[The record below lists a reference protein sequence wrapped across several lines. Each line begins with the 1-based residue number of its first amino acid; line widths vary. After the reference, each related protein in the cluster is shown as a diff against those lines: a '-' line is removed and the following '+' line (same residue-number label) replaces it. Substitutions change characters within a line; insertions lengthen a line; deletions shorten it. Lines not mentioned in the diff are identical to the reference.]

1 MKNAFPCLTYLQ
13 DNKHL
18 ETGMDKKDT
27 IQKTGGQ
34 FILDPI
40 NSTSIFTRED
50 FTSEHSEIYKMVM
63 DFDKERVLSQ
73 KEKIEKYDPDLSIE
87 LLKELGE
94 LGLLGIDIP
103 EKYDGIDLDKITSAI
118 VAEALVQSPSFAVM
132 WAVQT
137 GIGSLPIV
145 WFGTDEQK
153 NKYLPKISSGEY
165 VCAYGLTEPSSGS
178 DATQAKTSAKLTED
192 KKHYILNGEKVFIT
206 NGGIADV
213 FVVFAQVDGNKFSA
227 FILEK
232 GTEGFSI
239 GREENKLGMK
249 GSSTAQLIFQDAKV
263 PAENLLYKVGK
274 GATIAFNCLNI
285 GRFKLGCSCL
295 GGSKQAITT
304 SSQYALDRKAFGS
317 SISKFDAIQ
326 KKIAEMAILT
336 FATDSMIYR
345 TIGLLQDEI
354 DLIDKDTP
362 DYYIQMGE
370 AMGKY
375 AIETSMVKVFGSDCS
390 HWVIDQGLQVLA
402 GYGYLEEYSLAPAYR
417 DDRINQIWE
426 GTNEINRQIITGF
439 MMKKALTEELPF
451 RDAIRNI
458 DSFLNEGPTSDNSEF
473 GREFDSVETTKKL
486 GLYLFNE
493 SLVFLGQ
500 DLKNEHQIMEMLA
513 DIFTD
518 IYTAESTLIRTKKIM
533 DSDNPIS
540 STKYISKVFV
550 SEMSDRVITKTHSI
564 LNSLHDGSV
573 TEETL
578 SKLSKFEKRM
588 RLYTNNV
595 QLKRNIAEYIFDQK
609 KYPY

>member
-1 MKNAFPCLTYLQ
+1 MS
-13 DNKHL
+13 
-18 ETGMDKKDT
+18 KKQN

-34 FILDPI
+34 FLLNPI
-40 NSTSIFTRED
+40 SDTSIFSRED
-50 FTSEHSEIYKMVM
+50 FTSEHSEIYKMVI
-63 DFDKERVLSQ
+63 DFDKDRVLSQ

-103 EKYDGIDLDKITSAI
+103 EKYDGIDLDKITTAI
-118 VAEALVQSPSFAVM
+118 VAEALVQSPSFAVT

-137 GIGSLPIV
+137 GIGSLPII

-153 NKYLPKISSGEY
+153 NKYLPKVSSGEL

-213 FVVFAQVDGNKFSA
+213 FIVFAQVDGNKFSA
-227 FILEK
+227 FIVEK

-263 PAENLLYKVGK
+263 PAENLLYKTGK

-304 SSQYALDRKAFGS
+304 ASQYSLDRKAFGTT
-317 SISKFDAIQ
+317 ISKFDAIQ
-326 KKIAEMAILT
+326 KKIAEMSILT

-362 DYYIQMGE
+362 NYYIQMGE

-390 HWVIDQGLQVLA
+390 HWVIDQGLQVLG

-451 RDAIRNI
+451 RDSIRNI
-458 DSFLNEGPTSDNSEF
+458 DFFLNEKPSSNISEF
-473 GREFDSVETTKKL
+473 SKEFDSVESAKKL
-486 GLYLFNE
+486 ALYLFNE
-493 SLVFLGQ
+493 SLIAFGQ
-500 DLKNEHQIMEMLA
+500 DLKNEHQVMEMLA

-518 IYTAESTLIRTKKIM
+518 IYSAESAIIRTKKIM
-533 DSDNPIS
+533 DSDNPIPT
-540 STKYISKVFV
+540 TKDISIVFI
-550 SEMSDRVITKTHSI
+550 SEMVGRIITKTHSI
-564 LNSLHDGSV
+564 LNTLYDGSV
-573 TEETL
+573 SEDIIA
-578 SKLSKFEKRM
+578 KVSKFEKRM
-588 RLYTNNV
+588 RLPVNAV
-595 QLKRNIAEYIFDQK
+595 QLKRNIAEYVFDQK

>member
-1 MKNAFPCLTYLQ
+1 M
-13 DNKHL
+13 NKKHN
-18 ETGMDKKDT
+18 

-34 FILDPI
+34 FLLDPI
-40 NSTSIFTRED
+40 SDTSIFSRED
-50 FTSEHSEIYKMVM
+50 FSSEHSEIYKMVM
-63 DFDKERVLSQ
+63 DFDKDRVLSE

-103 EKYDGIDLDKITSAI
+103 EKYDGIDLDKITTAI
-118 VAEALVQSPSFAVM
+118 VAEALVQSPSFAVT

-145 WFGTDEQK
+145 WFGSAEQK
-153 NKYLPKISSGEY
+153 NKYLPKVSSGEF

-213 FVVFAQVDGNKFSA
+213 FIIFAQVDGDKFSA
-227 FILEK
+227 FIVEK

-249 GSSTAQLIFQDAKV
+249 GSSTAQLLFQDAKV

-304 SSQYALDRKAFGS
+304 ASQYSLERKAFGT

-326 KKIAEMAILT
+326 KKIAEMSILT

-354 DLIDKDTP
+354 DLIDKDAP

-390 HWVIDQGLQVLA
+390 HWVIDQGLQVLG

-451 RDAIRNI
+451 RDSIRNI
-458 DSFLNEGPTSDNSEF
+458 DFFLDEKPSSNISEF
-473 GREFDSVETTKKL
+473 SKEFDSVESAKKL
-486 GLYLFNE
+486 ALYLFNE
-493 SLVFLGQ
+493 SLIAFGQ
-500 DLKNEHQIMEMLA
+500 DLKNEHQVMEMLA

-518 IYTAESTLIRTKKIM
+518 IYSAESAIIRTKKIM
-533 DSDNPIS
+533 DSDNPIPT
-540 STKYISKVFV
+540 TKDISIVFI
-550 SEMSDRVITKTHSI
+550 SEMVGRIITKTHSI
-564 LNSLHDGSV
+564 LNTLYDGSV
-573 TEETL
+573 SEDIIA
-578 SKLSKFEKRM
+578 KVSKFEKRM
-588 RLYTNNV
+588 RLPVNAV
-595 QLKRNIAEYIFDQK
+595 QLKRNIAEYVFDQK

>member
-1 MKNAFPCLTYLQ
+1 MS
-13 DNKHL
+13 
-18 ETGMDKKDT
+18 KKEN

-34 FILDPI
+34 FLLDPI
-40 NSTSIFTRED
+40 TDTSIFSRED
-50 FTSEHSEIYKMVM
+50 FTSEHTEIYKMVM
-63 DFDKERVLSQ
+63 GFDKERVLAQ
-73 KEKIEKYDPDLSIE
+73 KEKIEKYDPNLSIE

-103 EKYDGIDLDKITSAI
+103 EKYNGIDLDKITSAI
-118 VAEALVQSPSFAVM
+118 VAEALVQSPSFAVT
-132 WAVQT
+132 WSVQT

-153 NKYLPKISSGEY
+153 NKYLPKISSGEFI
-165 VCAYGLTEPSSGS
+165 CAYGLTEPSSGS
-178 DATQAKTSAKLTED
+178 DATQAKTTAKLTD
-192 KKHYILNGEKVFIT
+192 DSKHYIINGEKVFIT
-206 NGGIADV
+206 NGGIADI
-213 FVVFAQVDGNKFSA
+213 FIVFAQVDGNKFSA
-227 FILEK
+227 FIVEK
-232 GTEGFSI
+232 DTNGFSI

-249 GSSTAQLIFQDAKV
+249 GSSTAQLLFQDAKV
-263 PAENLLYKVGK
+263 PAENLLYKIGE

-304 SSQYALDRKAFGS
+304 ASQYSLERKAFGTT
-317 SISKFDAIQ
+317 ISKFDAIQ
-326 KKIAEMAILT
+326 KKIAEMSVLT

-354 DLIDKDTP
+354 NLIDKNSP
-362 DYYIQMGE
+362 DYYIQMGK

-390 HWVIDQGLQVLA
+390 HWVIDQGLQILG

-451 RDAIRNI
+451 RGAIRKI
-458 DSFLNEGPTSDNSEF
+458 DSFLDEKPSNSSSEF
-473 GREFDSVETTKKL
+473 SKELDTVETAKKL

-493 SLVFLGQ
+493 SLIVFGQ

-513 DIFTD
+513 DILTN

-533 DSDNPIS
+533 DSDNPVPTTKDIS
-540 STKYISKVFV
+540 MIFI
-550 SEMSDRVITKTHSI
+550 SEMVDRIITKTHSI
-564 LNSLHDGSV
+564 LNALHDGFI
-573 TEETL
+573 
-578 SKLSKFEKRM
+578 SKEVVAKVNKFEKRM
-588 RLYTNNV
+588 RFSRNTV
-595 QLKRNIAEYIFDQK
+595 QLKRNIAQFVFEQK

>member
-1 MKNAFPCLTYLQ
+1 MT
-13 DNKHL
+13 
-18 ETGMDKKDT
+18 KKQN
-27 IQKTGGQ
+27 IKKTGGQ
-34 FILDPI
+34 FLLDSI
-40 NSTSIFTRED
+40 TDTSIFSRED
-50 FTSEHSEIYKMVM
+50 FTAEHSEIYKMVM
-63 DFDKERVLSQ
+63 DFDNDRVLSQ
-73 KEKIEKYDPDLSIE
+73 KEEIEKYDPSLLIS

-103 EKYDGIDLDKITSAI
+103 EKYDGIDLDKITTAI
-118 VAEALVQSPSFAVM
+118 VAEALVVSPSFAVT

-153 NKYLPKISSGEY
+153 KKYLPKVSTGEL

-178 DATQAKTSAKLTED
+178 DATQAKTTAKLTKD
-192 KKHYILNGEKVFIT
+192 KKHYSLNGEKVFIT
-206 NGGIADV
+206 NGGIADI
-213 FVVFAQVDGNKFSA
+213 FIVFAQVDGNKFSA
-227 FILEK
+227 FIVDK
-232 GTEGFSI
+232 DTKGFSI
-239 GREENKLGMK
+239 GREEKKLGMK
-249 GSSTAQLIFQDAKV
+249 GSSTAQLIFQDALV
-263 PAENLLYKVGK
+263 PVENLLYKVGK
-274 GATIAFNCLNI
+274 GSTIAFNCLNI

-304 SSQYALDRKAFGS
+304 ASQYSLERKAFGT
-317 SISKFDAIQ
+317 SICNFDAIK
-326 KKIAEMAILT
+326 KKIAEMTILT

-354 DLIDKDTP
+354 DLIDKQET

-390 HWVIDQGLQVLA
+390 HWVIDQGLQVLG

-451 RDAIRNI
+451 RESIRKI
-458 DSFLNEGPTSDNSEF
+458 DSFLDEEQSSNISEF
-473 GREFDSVETTKKL
+473 SKEFDSVESAKKL

-493 SLVFLGQ
+493 SLIAFGQ
-500 DLKNEHQIMEMLA
+500 DLKNEHQVMEMLA

-518 IYTAESTLIRTKKIM
+518 IYTSESAIIRTKKIM
-533 DSDNPIS
+533 NSDNPIPTS
-540 STKYISKVFV
+540 KDISTVFI
-550 SEMSDRVITKTHSI
+550 SEMVSRVITKTHSI
-564 LNSLHDGSV
+564 LNTLYDGPVSEDIIAKV
-573 TEETL
+573 
-578 SKLSKFEKRM
+578 SKFEKRM
-588 RLYTNNV
+588 RLSVNTV
-595 QLKRNIAEYIFDQK
+595 QLKRNIAEYVFEQK

>member
-1 MKNAFPCLTYLQ
+1 MT
-13 DNKHL
+13 
-18 ETGMDKKDT
+18 KKQN
-27 IQKTGGQ
+27 IKKTGGQ
-34 FILDPI
+34 FLLDSI
-40 NSTSIFTRED
+40 TDTSIFSRED
-50 FTSEHSEIYKMVM
+50 FTAEHSEIYKMVM
-63 DFDKERVLSQ
+63 DFDNDRVLSQ
-73 KEKIEKYDPDLSIE
+73 KEEIEKYDPSLLIS

-103 EKYDGIDLDKITSAI
+103 EKYDGIDLDKITTAI
-118 VAEALVQSPSFAVM
+118 VAEALVVSPSFAVT

-153 NKYLPKISSGEY
+153 KKYLPKVSTGEL

-178 DATQAKTSAKLTED
+178 DATQAKTTAKLTKD
-192 KKHYILNGEKVFIT
+192 KKHYSLNGEKVFIT
-206 NGGIADV
+206 NGGIADI
-213 FVVFAQVDGNKFSA
+213 FIVFAQVDGNKFSA
-227 FILEK
+227 FIVDK
-232 GTEGFSI
+232 DTKGFSI
-239 GREENKLGMK
+239 GREEKKLGMK
-249 GSSTAQLIFQDAKV
+249 GSSTAQLIFQDALV
-263 PAENLLYKVGK
+263 PVENLLYKVGK
-274 GATIAFNCLNI
+274 GSTIAFNCLNI

-304 SSQYALDRKAFGS
+304 ASQYSLERKAFGT
-317 SISKFDAIQ
+317 SISNFDAIK
-326 KKIAEMAILT
+326 KKIAEMTILT

-354 DLIDKDTP
+354 DLIDKQET

-390 HWVIDQGLQVLA
+390 HWVIDQGLQVLG

-451 RDAIRNI
+451 RESIRKI
-458 DSFLNEGPTSDNSEF
+458 DSFLDEEQSSNISEF
-473 GREFDSVETTKKL
+473 SKEFDSVESAKKL

-493 SLVFLGQ
+493 SLIAFGQ
-500 DLKNEHQIMEMLA
+500 DLKNEHQVMEMLA

-518 IYTAESTLIRTKKIM
+518 IYTSESAIIRTKKIM
-533 DSDNPIS
+533 NSDNPIPTS
-540 STKYISKVFV
+540 KDISTVFI
-550 SEMSDRVITKTHSI
+550 SEMVSRVITKTHSI
-564 LNSLHDGSV
+564 LNTLYDGPVSEDIIAKV
-573 TEETL
+573 
-578 SKLSKFEKRM
+578 SKFEKRM
-588 RLYTNNV
+588 RLSVNTV
-595 QLKRNIAEYIFDQK
+595 QLKRNIAEYVFEQK

>member
-1 MKNAFPCLTYLQ
+1 M
-13 DNKHL
+13 NKKHN
-18 ETGMDKKDT
+18 

-34 FILDPI
+34 FLLDPI
-40 NSTSIFTRED
+40 SDTSIFSRED
-50 FTSEHSEIYKMVM
+50 FSSEHSEIYKMVM
-63 DFDKERVLSQ
+63 DFDKDRVLSE

-103 EKYDGIDLDKITSAI
+103 EKYDGIDLDKITTAI
-118 VAEALVQSPSFAVM
+118 VAEALVQSPSFAVT

-145 WFGTDEQK
+145 WFGSAEQK
-153 NKYLPKISSGEY
+153 NKYLPKVSSGEF

-213 FVVFAQVDGNKFSA
+213 FIIFAQVDGDKFSA
-227 FILEK
+227 FIVEK

-249 GSSTAQLIFQDAKV
+249 GSSTAQLLFQDAKV

-304 SSQYALDRKAFGS
+304 ASQYSLERKAFGT

-354 DLIDKDTP
+354 DLIDKDAP

-375 AIETSMVKVFGSDCS
+375 AIETSMVKVYGSDCS
-390 HWVIDQGLQVLA
+390 HWVIDQGLQVLG

-451 RDAIRNI
+451 RDSIRNI
-458 DSFLNEGPTSDNSEF
+458 DFFLNEKPSSNISEF
-473 GREFDSVETTKKL
+473 SKEFDSVESAKKL
-486 GLYLFNE
+486 ALYLFNE
-493 SLVFLGQ
+493 SLIAFGQ
-500 DLKNEHQIMEMLA
+500 DLKNEHQVMEMLA

-518 IYTAESTLIRTKKIM
+518 IYSAESAIIRTKKIM
-533 DSDNPIS
+533 DSDNPIPT
-540 STKYISKVFV
+540 TKDISIVFI
-550 SEMSDRVITKTHSI
+550 SEMVGRIITKTHSI
-564 LNSLHDGSV
+564 LNTLYDGSV
-573 TEETL
+573 SEDIIA
-578 SKLSKFEKRM
+578 KVSKFEKRM
-588 RLYTNNV
+588 RLPVNAV
-595 QLKRNIAEYIFDQK
+595 QLKRNIAEYVFDQK

>member
-1 MKNAFPCLTYLQ
+1 M
-13 DNKHL
+13 NKKHN
-18 ETGMDKKDT
+18 

-34 FILDPI
+34 FLLDPI
-40 NSTSIFTRED
+40 SDTSIFSRED
-50 FTSEHSEIYKMVM
+50 FSSEHSEIYKMVM
-63 DFDKERVLSQ
+63 DFDKDRVLSE

-103 EKYDGIDLDKITSAI
+103 EKYDGIDLDKITTAI
-118 VAEALVQSPSFAVM
+118 VAEALVQSPSFAVT

-145 WFGTDEQK
+145 WFGSAEQK
-153 NKYLPKISSGEY
+153 NKYLPKVSSGEF

-213 FVVFAQVDGNKFSA
+213 FIIFAQVDGDKFSA
-227 FILEK
+227 FIVEK

-249 GSSTAQLIFQDAKV
+249 GSSTAQLLFQDAKV

-304 SSQYALDRKAFGS
+304 ASQYSLERKAFGT

-326 KKIAEMAILT
+326 KKIAEMSILT

-354 DLIDKDTP
+354 DLIDKDAP

-390 HWVIDQGLQVLA
+390 HWVIDQGLQVLG

-451 RDAIRNI
+451 RDSIRNI
-458 DSFLNEGPTSDNSEF
+458 DSFLDEKPSSNISEF
-473 GREFDSVETTKKL
+473 SKEFDSVESAKKL
-486 GLYLFNE
+486 ALYLFNE
-493 SLVFLGQ
+493 SLIAFGQ
-500 DLKNEHQIMEMLA
+500 DLKNEHQVMEMLA

-518 IYTAESTLIRTKKIM
+518 IYSAESAIIRTKKIM
-533 DSDNPIS
+533 DSDNPIPT
-540 STKYISKVFV
+540 TKDISIVFI
-550 SEMSDRVITKTHSI
+550 SEMVGRIITKTHSI
-564 LNSLHDGSV
+564 LNTLYDGSV
-573 TEETL
+573 SEDIIA
-578 SKLSKFEKRM
+578 KVSKFEKRM
-588 RLYTNNV
+588 RLPVNAV
-595 QLKRNIAEYIFDQK
+595 QLKRNIAEYVFDQK

>member
-1 MKNAFPCLTYLQ
+1 MS
-13 DNKHL
+13 
-18 ETGMDKKDT
+18 KKQN

-34 FILDPI
+34 FLLDPI
-40 NSTSIFTRED
+40 SDTSIFSRED
-50 FTSEHSEIYKMVM
+50 FSSEHSEIYKMVM
-63 DFDKERVLSQ
+63 DFDKDRVLSE

-103 EKYDGIDLDKITSAI
+103 EKYDGIDLDKITTAI
-118 VAEALVQSPSFAVM
+118 VAEALVQSPSFAVT

-145 WFGTDEQK
+145 WFGSAEQK
-153 NKYLPKISSGEY
+153 NKYLPKVSSGEF

-213 FVVFAQVDGNKFSA
+213 FIIFAQVDGDKFSA
-227 FILEK
+227 FIVEK

-249 GSSTAQLIFQDAKV
+249 GSSTAQLLFQDAKV

-304 SSQYALDRKAFGS
+304 ASQYSLERKAFGT

-354 DLIDKDTP
+354 DLIDKDAP

-390 HWVIDQGLQVLA
+390 HWVIDQGLQVLG

-451 RDAIRNI
+451 RDSIRNI
-458 DSFLNEGPTSDNSEF
+458 DFFLDEKPSSNISEF
-473 GREFDSVETTKKL
+473 SKEFDSVESAKKL
-486 GLYLFNE
+486 ALYLFNE
-493 SLVFLGQ
+493 SLIAFGQ
-500 DLKNEHQIMEMLA
+500 DLKNEHQVMEMLA

-518 IYTAESTLIRTKKIM
+518 IYSAESAIIRTKKIM
-533 DSDNPIS
+533 DSDNPIPT
-540 STKYISKVFV
+540 TKDISIVFI
-550 SEMSDRVITKTHSI
+550 SEMVGRIITKTHSI
-564 LNSLHDGSV
+564 LNTLYDGSV
-573 TEETL
+573 SEDIIA
-578 SKLSKFEKRM
+578 KVSKFEKRM
-588 RLYTNNV
+588 RLPVNAV
-595 QLKRNIAEYIFDQK
+595 QLKRNIAEYVFDQK

>member
-1 MKNAFPCLTYLQ
+1 MS
-13 DNKHL
+13 
-18 ETGMDKKDT
+18 KKQN

-34 FILDPI
+34 FLLNPI
-40 NSTSIFTRED
+40 SDTSIFSRED
-50 FTSEHSEIYKMVM
+50 FTSEHSEIYKMVI
-63 DFDKERVLSQ
+63 DFDKDRVLSQ

-103 EKYDGIDLDKITSAI
+103 EKYNGIDLDKITTAI
-118 VAEALVQSPSFAVM
+118 VAEALVQSPSFAVT

-137 GIGSLPIV
+137 GIGSLPII

-153 NKYLPKISSGEY
+153 NKYLPKVSSGEL

-213 FVVFAQVDGNKFSA
+213 FIVFAQVDGNKFSA
-227 FILEK
+227 FIVEK

-304 SSQYALDRKAFGS
+304 ASQYSLDRKAFGTT
-317 SISKFDAIQ
+317 ISKFDAIQ
-326 KKIAEMAILT
+326 KKIAEMSILT

-390 HWVIDQGLQVLA
+390 HWVIDQGLQVLG

-451 RDAIRNI
+451 RDSIRNI
-458 DSFLNEGPTSDNSEF
+458 DFFLNEKPSSNISEF
-473 GREFDSVETTKKL
+473 SKEFDSVESAKKL
-486 GLYLFNE
+486 ALYLFNE
-493 SLVFLGQ
+493 SLIAFGQ
-500 DLKNEHQIMEMLA
+500 DLKNEHQVMEMLA

-518 IYTAESTLIRTKKIM
+518 IYSAESAIIRTKKIM
-533 DSDNPIS
+533 DSDNPIPT
-540 STKYISKVFV
+540 TKDISIVFI
-550 SEMSDRVITKTHSI
+550 SEMVGRIITKTHSI
-564 LNSLHDGSV
+564 LNTLYDGSV
-573 TEETL
+573 SEDIIA
-578 SKLSKFEKRM
+578 KVSKFEKRM
-588 RLYTNNV
+588 RLPVNAV
-595 QLKRNIAEYIFDQK
+595 QLKRNIAEYVFDQK

>member
-1 MKNAFPCLTYLQ
+1 M
-13 DNKHL
+13 NKKHN
-18 ETGMDKKDT
+18 

-34 FILDPI
+34 FLLDPI
-40 NSTSIFTRED
+40 SDTSIFSRED
-50 FTSEHSEIYKMVM
+50 FSSEHSEIYKMVM
-63 DFDKERVLSQ
+63 DFDKDRVLSE

-103 EKYDGIDLDKITSAI
+103 EKYDGIDLDKITTAI
-118 VAEALVQSPSFAVM
+118 VAEALVQSPSFAVT

-145 WFGTDEQK
+145 WFGSAEQK
-153 NKYLPKISSGEY
+153 NKYLPKVSSGEF

-213 FVVFAQVDGNKFSA
+213 FIIFAQVDGDKFSA
-227 FILEK
+227 FIVEK

-249 GSSTAQLIFQDAKV
+249 GSSTAQLLFQDAKV

-304 SSQYALDRKAFGS
+304 ASQYSLDRKAFGT

-354 DLIDKDTP
+354 DLIDKDAP

-390 HWVIDQGLQVLA
+390 HWVIDQGLQVLG

-451 RDAIRNI
+451 RDSIRNI
-458 DSFLNEGPTSDNSEF
+458 DFFLDEKPSSNISEF
-473 GREFDSVETTKKL
+473 SKEFDSVESAKKL
-486 GLYLFNE
+486 ALYLFNE
-493 SLVFLGQ
+493 SLIAFGQ
-500 DLKNEHQIMEMLA
+500 DLKNEHQVMEMLA

-518 IYTAESTLIRTKKIM
+518 IYSAESAIIRTKKIM
-533 DSDNPIS
+533 DSDNPIPT
-540 STKYISKVFV
+540 TKDISIVFI
-550 SEMSDRVITKTHSI
+550 SEMVGRIITKTHSI
-564 LNSLHDGSV
+564 LNTLYDGSV
-573 TEETL
+573 SEDIIA
-578 SKLSKFEKRM
+578 KVSKFEKRM
-588 RLYTNNV
+588 RLPVNAV
-595 QLKRNIAEYIFDQK
+595 QLKRNIAEYVFDQK

>member
-1 MKNAFPCLTYLQ
+1 MS
-13 DNKHL
+13 
-18 ETGMDKKDT
+18 KKEN

-34 FILDPI
+34 FLLDPI
-40 NSTSIFTRED
+40 TDTSIFSRED
-50 FTSEHSEIYKMVM
+50 FTSEHTEIYKMVM
-63 DFDKERVLSQ
+63 GFDKERVLAQ
-73 KEKIEKYDPDLSIE
+73 KEKIEKYDPNLSIE

-103 EKYDGIDLDKITSAI
+103 EKYNGIDLDKITSAI
-118 VAEALVQSPSFAVM
+118 VAEALVQSPSFAVT
-132 WAVQT
+132 WSVQT

-153 NKYLPKISSGEY
+153 NKYLPKISSGEFI
-165 VCAYGLTEPSSGS
+165 CAYGLTEPSSGS
-178 DATQAKTSAKLTED
+178 DATQAKTTAKLTD
-192 KKHYILNGEKVFIT
+192 DSKHYIINGEKVFIT
-206 NGGIADV
+206 NGGIADI
-213 FVVFAQVDGNKFSA
+213 FIVFAQVDGNKFSA
-227 FILEK
+227 FIVEK
-232 GTEGFSI
+232 DTNGFSI

-249 GSSTAQLIFQDAKV
+249 GSSTAQLLFQDAKV
-263 PAENLLYKVGK
+263 PAENLLYKIGE

-304 SSQYALDRKAFGS
+304 ASQYSLDRKAFGTT
-317 SISKFDAIQ
+317 ISKFDAIQ
-326 KKIAEMAILT
+326 KKIAEMSVLT

-354 DLIDKDTP
+354 NLIDKNSP
-362 DYYIQMGE
+362 DYYIQMGK

-390 HWVIDQGLQVLA
+390 HWVIDQGLQILG

-451 RDAIRNI
+451 RGAIRKI
-458 DSFLNEGPTSDNSEF
+458 DSFLDEKPSNSSSEF
-473 GREFDSVETTKKL
+473 SKELDTVETAKKL

-493 SLVFLGQ
+493 SLIVFGQ

-513 DIFTD
+513 DILTN

-533 DSDNPIS
+533 DSDNPVPTTKDIS
-540 STKYISKVFV
+540 MIFI
-550 SEMSDRVITKTHSI
+550 SEMVDRIITKTHSI
-564 LNSLHDGSV
+564 LNALHDGFIS
-573 TEETL
+573 EEVVA
-578 SKLSKFEKRM
+578 KVNKFEKRM
-588 RLYTNNV
+588 RFSRNTV
-595 QLKRNIAEYIFDQK
+595 QLKRNIAQFVFEQK

>member
-1 MKNAFPCLTYLQ
+1 MS
-13 DNKHL
+13 
-18 ETGMDKKDT
+18 KKQN
-27 IQKTGGQ
+27 IKKTGGQ
-34 FILDPI
+34 FLLDPI
-40 NSTSIFTRED
+40 DDTSIFSRED

-63 DFDKERVLSQ
+63 DFDNDRVLSQ
-73 KEKIEKYDPDLSIE
+73 KEEIEKYNPSLSIS

-103 EKYDGIDLDKITSAI
+103 EKYNGIDLDKITTAI
-118 VAEALVQSPSFAVM
+118 VAEALVVSPSFAVT

-153 NKYLPKISSGEY
+153 KKYLPKVSTGEL

-178 DATQAKTSAKLTED
+178 DATQAKTTAQLTKD

-206 NGGIADV
+206 NGGIADI
-213 FVVFAQVDGNKFSA
+213 FIVFAQVDGNKFSA
-227 FILEK
+227 FIVDKE
-232 GTEGFSI
+232 TNGFSI
-239 GREENKLGMK
+239 GREEKKLGMR
-249 GSSTAQLIFQDAKV
+249 GSSTAQLLFQDALV
-263 PAENLLYKVGK
+263 PAENLLYKIGK
-274 GATIAFNCLNI
+274 GSTIAFNCLNI

-304 SSQYALDRKAFGS
+304 ASQYSLDRKAFGT
-317 SISKFDAIQ
+317 SISNFDAIK
-326 KKIAEMAILT
+326 KKIAEMTILT

-354 DLIDKDTP
+354 DLINKDAH

-390 HWVIDQGLQVLA
+390 HWVIDQGLQVLG
-402 GYGYLEEYSLAPAYR
+402 GYGYLEEYSLAPQYR

-451 RDAIRNI
+451 RDSIRKI
-458 DSFLNEGPTSDNSEF
+458 DSFLDEEESSNISEF
-473 GREFDSVETTKKL
+473 SKEFDSVESAKKL

-493 SLVFLGQ
+493 SLIAFGQ
-500 DLKNEHQIMEMLA
+500 DLKNEHQVMEMLA

-518 IYTAESTLIRTKKIM
+518 IYSAESAIIRTKKIM
-533 DSDNPIS
+533 DSDNPIPT
-540 STKYISKVFV
+540 TKDISIVFI
-550 SEMSDRVITKTHSI
+550 SEMVGRVITKAHSI
-564 LNSLHDGSV
+564 LNTLYDGPASEDIIAKV
-573 TEETL
+573 
-578 SKLSKFEKRM
+578 SKFEKRM
-588 RLYTNNV
+588 RLSINTV
-595 QLKRNIAEYIFDQK
+595 QLKRNIAEYVFEQK

>member
-1 MKNAFPCLTYLQ
+1 MS
-13 DNKHL
+13 
-18 ETGMDKKDT
+18 KKEN

-34 FILDPI
+34 FLLDPI
-40 NSTSIFTRED
+40 TDTSIFSRED
-50 FTSEHSEIYKMVM
+50 FTSEHTEIYKMVM
-63 DFDKERVLSQ
+63 GFDKERVLTQ
-73 KEKIEKYDPDLSIE
+73 KEKIEKYDPNLSIE

-103 EKYDGIDLDKITSAI
+103 EKYNGIDLDKITSAI
-118 VAEALVQSPSFAVM
+118 VAEALVQSPSFAVT
-132 WAVQT
+132 WSVQT

-153 NKYLPKISSGEY
+153 NKYLPKISSGEFI
-165 VCAYGLTEPSSGS
+165 CAYGLTEPSSGS
-178 DATQAKTSAKLTED
+178 DATQAKTTAKLTD
-192 KKHYILNGEKVFIT
+192 DSKHYIINGEKVFIT
-206 NGGIADV
+206 NGGIADI
-213 FVVFAQVDGNKFSA
+213 FIVFAQVDGNKFSA
-227 FILEK
+227 FIVEK
-232 GTEGFSI
+232 DTNGFSI

-249 GSSTAQLIFQDAKV
+249 GSSTAQLLFQDAKV
-263 PAENLLYKVGK
+263 PAENLLYKIGE

-304 SSQYALDRKAFGS
+304 ASQYSLERKAFGTT
-317 SISKFDAIQ
+317 ISKFDAIQ
-326 KKIAEMAILT
+326 KKIAEMSVLT

-354 DLIDKDTP
+354 NLIDKNSP
-362 DYYIQMGE
+362 DYYIQMGK

-390 HWVIDQGLQVLA
+390 HWVIDQGLQILG

-451 RDAIRNI
+451 RGAIRKI
-458 DSFLNEGPTSDNSEF
+458 DSFLDEKPSNSSSEF
-473 GREFDSVETTKKL
+473 SKELDTVETAKKL

-493 SLVFLGQ
+493 SLIVFGQ

-513 DIFTD
+513 DILTN

-533 DSDNPIS
+533 DSDNPVPTTKDIS
-540 STKYISKVFV
+540 MIFI
-550 SEMSDRVITKTHSI
+550 SEMVDRIITKTHSI
-564 LNSLHDGSV
+564 LNALHDGFIS
-573 TEETL
+573 EEVVA
-578 SKLSKFEKRM
+578 KVNKFEKRM
-588 RLYTNNV
+588 RFSRNTV
-595 QLKRNIAEYIFDQK
+595 QLKRNIAQFVFEQK

>member
-1 MKNAFPCLTYLQ
+1 MS
-13 DNKHL
+13 
-18 ETGMDKKDT
+18 KKQN
-27 IQKTGGQ
+27 IKKTGGQ
-34 FILDPI
+34 FLLDPI
-40 NSTSIFTRED
+40 DDTSIFSRED

-63 DFDKERVLSQ
+63 DFDNDRVLSQ
-73 KEKIEKYDPDLSIE
+73 KEEIEKYNPSLSIS

-103 EKYDGIDLDKITSAI
+103 EIYNGIDLDKITTAI
-118 VAEALVQSPSFAVM
+118 VAEALVVSPSFAVT

-153 NKYLPKISSGEY
+153 KKYLPKVSTGEL

-178 DATQAKTSAKLTED
+178 DATQAKTTAQLTKD

-206 NGGIADV
+206 NGGIADI
-213 FVVFAQVDGNKFSA
+213 FIVFAQVDGNKFSA
-227 FILEK
+227 FIVDKE
-232 GTEGFSI
+232 TNGFSI
-239 GREENKLGMK
+239 GREEKKLGMR
-249 GSSTAQLIFQDAKV
+249 GSSTAQLLFQDALV
-263 PAENLLYKVGK
+263 PAENLLYKIGK
-274 GATIAFNCLNI
+274 GSTIAFNCLNI

-304 SSQYALDRKAFGS
+304 ASQYSLDRKAFGT
-317 SISKFDAIQ
+317 SISNFDAIK
-326 KKIAEMAILT
+326 KKIAEMTILT

-354 DLIDKDTP
+354 DLINKDAH

-390 HWVIDQGLQVLA
+390 HWVIDQGLQVLG

-458 DSFLNEGPTSDNSEF
+458 DSFLDEEESSNISEF
-473 GREFDSVETTKKL
+473 SKEFDSVESAKKL

-493 SLVFLGQ
+493 SLIAFGQ
-500 DLKNEHQIMEMLA
+500 DLKNEHQVMEMLA

-518 IYTAESTLIRTKKIM
+518 IYSAESAIIRTKKIM
-533 DSDNPIS
+533 DSDNPIPT
-540 STKYISKVFV
+540 TKDISIVFI
-550 SEMSDRVITKTHSI
+550 SEMVGRVITKAHSI
-564 LNSLHDGSV
+564 LNTLYDGPASEDIIAKV
-573 TEETL
+573 
-578 SKLSKFEKRM
+578 SKFEKRM
-588 RLYTNNV
+588 RLSINTV
-595 QLKRNIAEYIFDQK
+595 QLKRNIAEYVFEQK

>member
-1 MKNAFPCLTYLQ
+1 MS
-13 DNKHL
+13 
-18 ETGMDKKDT
+18 KKQN
-27 IQKTGGQ
+27 IRKTGGQ
-34 FILDPI
+34 FLLDSI
-40 NSTSIFTRED
+40 TDTSIFSRED
-50 FTSEHSEIYKMVM
+50 FTSEHSEIHKMVM
-63 DFDKERVLSQ
+63 DFDKERVLTQ
-73 KEKIEKYDPDLSIE
+73 KEEIEKYDPSLSIS

-103 EKYDGIDLDKITSAI
+103 EKYDGIDLDKITTAI
-118 VAEALVQSPSFAVM
+118 VAEALVVSPSFAVT

-153 NKYLPKISSGEY
+153 KKYLPKVSTGEL

-178 DATQAKTSAKLTED
+178 DATQAKTTAKLTKD
-192 KKHYILNGEKVFIT
+192 KKHYSLNGEKVFIT
-206 NGGIADV
+206 NGGIADI
-213 FVVFAQVDGNKFSA
+213 FIVFAQVDGNKFSA
-227 FILEK
+227 FIVDK
-232 GTEGFSI
+232 GTKGFSI
-239 GREENKLGMK
+239 GREEKKLGMK
-249 GSSTAQLIFQDAKV
+249 GSSTAQLIFQDALV
-263 PAENLLYKVGK
+263 PVENLLYKVGK
-274 GATIAFNCLNI
+274 GSTIAFNCLNI

-304 SSQYALDRKAFGS
+304 ASQYSLERKAFGT
-317 SISKFDAIQ
+317 SISNFDAIK
-326 KKIAEMAILT
+326 KKIAEMTVLT

-345 TIGLLQDEI
+345 TIGLLQNEI
-354 DLIDKDTP
+354 DLIDKQKT

-390 HWVIDQGLQVLA
+390 HWVIDQGLQVLG

-451 RDAIRNI
+451 RDSIQKI
-458 DSFLNEGPTSDNSEF
+458 DSFLNEKQSSNISEF
-473 GREFDSVETTKKL
+473 SKEFDSVESAKKL

-493 SLVFLGQ
+493 SLIAFGQ

-518 IYTAESTLIRTKKIM
+518 IYTAESAIIRTKKIM
-533 DSDNPIS
+533 DSDNPIPTS
-540 STKYISKVFV
+540 KDISIVFI
-550 SEMSDRVITKTHSI
+550 SEMVSRVITKTHSI
-564 LNSLHDGSV
+564 LNTLYDGPVS
-573 TEETL
+573 EDII
-578 SKLSKFEKRM
+578 SKVSKFEKRM
-588 RLYTNNV
+588 RLSANTV
-595 QLKRNIAEYIFDQK
+595 QLKRNIAEYVFEQK

>member
-1 MKNAFPCLTYLQ
+1 MS
-13 DNKHL
+13 
-18 ETGMDKKDT
+18 KKQN
-27 IQKTGGQ
+27 IRKTGGQ
-34 FILDPI
+34 FLLDSI
-40 NSTSIFTRED
+40 TDTSIFSRED
-50 FTSEHSEIYKMVM
+50 FTSEHSEIHKMVM
-63 DFDKERVLSQ
+63 DFDKDRVLTQ
-73 KEKIEKYDPDLSIE
+73 KEEIEKYDPSLSIS

-103 EKYDGIDLDKITSAI
+103 EKYDGIDLDKITTAI
-118 VAEALVQSPSFAVM
+118 VAEALVVSPSFAVT

-153 NKYLPKISSGEY
+153 KKYLPKVSTGEL

-178 DATQAKTSAKLTED
+178 DATQAKTTAQLTKD
-192 KKHYILNGEKVFIT
+192 KKYYCLNGEKVFIT
-206 NGGIADV
+206 NGGIADI
-213 FVVFAQVDGNKFSA
+213 FIVFAQVDGNKFSA
-227 FILEK
+227 FIVDK
-232 GTEGFSI
+232 GTKGFSI
-239 GREENKLGMK
+239 GREEKKLGMK
-249 GSSTAQLIFQDAKV
+249 GSSTAQLIFQDALV
-263 PAENLLYKVGK
+263 PVENLLYKVGK
-274 GATIAFNCLNI
+274 GSAIAFNCLNI

-304 SSQYALDRKAFGS
+304 ASQYSLERKAFGT
-317 SISKFDAIQ
+317 SISNFDAIK
-326 KKIAEMAILT
+326 KKIAEMTVLT

-354 DLIDKDTP
+354 DLIDKQET

-390 HWVIDQGLQVLA
+390 HWVIDQGLQVLG

-451 RDAIRNI
+451 RDSIQKI
-458 DSFLNEGPTSDNSEF
+458 DSFLNEKQSSNISEF
-473 GREFDSVETTKKL
+473 SKEFDSVESAKKL

-493 SLVFLGQ
+493 SLIAFGQ

-518 IYTAESTLIRTKKIM
+518 IYTAESAIIRTKKIM
-533 DSDNPIS
+533 DSDNPIPTS
-540 STKYISKVFV
+540 KDISIVFI
-550 SEMSDRVITKTHSI
+550 SEMVSRVITKTHSI
-564 LNSLHDGSV
+564 LNTLYDGPVSEDIIAKV
-573 TEETL
+573 
-578 SKLSKFEKRM
+578 SKFEKRM
-588 RLYTNNV
+588 RLSVNTV
-595 QLKRNIAEYIFDQK
+595 QLKRNIAEYVFEQK

>member
-1 MKNAFPCLTYLQ
+1 MS
-13 DNKHL
+13 
-18 ETGMDKKDT
+18 KKEN

-34 FILDPI
+34 FLLDPI
-40 NSTSIFTRED
+40 TDTSIFSRED
-50 FTSEHSEIYKMVM
+50 FTSEHTEIYKMVM
-63 DFDKERVLSQ
+63 GFDKERVLTQ
-73 KEKIEKYDPDLSIE
+73 KEKIEKYDPNLSIE

-103 EKYDGIDLDKITSAI
+103 EKYNGIDLDKITSAI
-118 VAEALVQSPSFAVM
+118 VAEALVQSPSFAVT
-132 WAVQT
+132 WSVQT

-153 NKYLPKISSGEY
+153 NKYLPKISSGEFI
-165 VCAYGLTEPSSGS
+165 CAYGLTEPSSGS
-178 DATQAKTSAKLTED
+178 DATQAKTTAKLTD
-192 KKHYILNGEKVFIT
+192 DSKHYIINGEKVFIT
-206 NGGIADV
+206 NGGISDI
-213 FVVFAQVDGNKFSA
+213 FIVFAQVDGNKFSA
-227 FILEK
+227 FIVEK
-232 GTEGFSI
+232 DTNGFSI

-249 GSSTAQLIFQDAKV
+249 GSSTAQLLFQDAKV
-263 PAENLLYKVGK
+263 PAENLLYKIGE

-304 SSQYALDRKAFGS
+304 ASQYSLERKAFGTT
-317 SISKFDAIQ
+317 ISKFDAIQ
-326 KKIAEMAILT
+326 KKIAEMSVLT

-354 DLIDKDTP
+354 NLIDKNSP
-362 DYYIQMGE
+362 DYYIQMGK

-390 HWVIDQGLQVLA
+390 HWVIDQGLQILG

-451 RDAIRNI
+451 RGAIRKI
-458 DSFLNEGPTSDNSEF
+458 DSFLDEKLFNSSSEF
-473 GREFDSVETTKKL
+473 SKELDTVETAKKL

-493 SLVFLGQ
+493 SLIVFGQ

-513 DIFTD
+513 DILTN

-533 DSDNPIS
+533 DSDNPVPTTKDIS
-540 STKYISKVFV
+540 MIFI
-550 SEMSDRVITKTHSI
+550 SEMVDRIITKTHSI
-564 LNSLHDGSV
+564 LNALHDGFIS
-573 TEETL
+573 EEVVA
-578 SKLSKFEKRM
+578 KVNKFEKRM
-588 RLYTNNV
+588 RFSRNTV
-595 QLKRNIAEYIFDQK
+595 QLKRNIAQFVFEQK

>member
-1 MKNAFPCLTYLQ
+1 MS
-13 DNKHL
+13 
-18 ETGMDKKDT
+18 KKQN

-34 FILDPI
+34 FLLNPI
-40 NSTSIFTRED
+40 SDTSIFSRED
-50 FTSEHSEIYKMVM
+50 FTSEHSEIYKMVI
-63 DFDKERVLSQ
+63 DFDKDRVLSQ

-103 EKYDGIDLDKITSAI
+103 EKYDGIDLDKITTAI
-118 VAEALVQSPSFAVM
+118 VAEALVQSPSFAVT

-137 GIGSLPIV
+137 GIGSLPII

-153 NKYLPKISSGEY
+153 NKYLPKVSSGEL

-213 FVVFAQVDGNKFSA
+213 FIVFAQVDGNKFSA
-227 FILEK
+227 FIVEK

-304 SSQYALDRKAFGS
+304 ASQYSLDRKAFGTT
-317 SISKFDAIQ
+317 ISKFDAIQ
-326 KKIAEMAILT
+326 KKIAEMSILT

-390 HWVIDQGLQVLA
+390 HWVIDQGLQVLG

-451 RDAIRNI
+451 RDSIRNI
-458 DSFLNEGPTSDNSEF
+458 DSFLDEKPSSNISEF
-473 GREFDSVETTKKL
+473 SKEFDSVESAKKL
-486 GLYLFNE
+486 ALYLFNE
-493 SLVFLGQ
+493 SLIAFGQ
-500 DLKNEHQIMEMLA
+500 DLKNEHQVMEMLA

-518 IYTAESTLIRTKKIM
+518 IYSAESAIIRTKKIM
-533 DSDNPIS
+533 DSDNPIPT
-540 STKYISKVFV
+540 TKDISIVFI
-550 SEMSDRVITKTHSI
+550 SEMVGRIITKTHSI
-564 LNSLHDGSV
+564 LNTLYDGSV
-573 TEETL
+573 SEDIIA
-578 SKLSKFEKRM
+578 KVSKFEKRM
-588 RLYTNNV
+588 RLPVNAV
-595 QLKRNIAEYIFDQK
+595 QLKRNIAEYVFDQK